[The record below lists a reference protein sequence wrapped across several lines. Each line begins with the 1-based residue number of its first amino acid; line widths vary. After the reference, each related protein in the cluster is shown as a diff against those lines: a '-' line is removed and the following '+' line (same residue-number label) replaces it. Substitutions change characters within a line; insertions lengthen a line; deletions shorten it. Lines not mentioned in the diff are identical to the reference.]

1 MLRRCA
7 SLLLMVCF
15 LALGSGYALYL
26 HEQQH
31 AREDAAEAAACKA
44 AGLPARD
51 HPDHDDNN
59 CPVHAQLH
67 MLMVAGTVLPVLLLL
82 GLVVAFLTEL
92 LREAPKSHAPLIA
105 DCRGP
110 PLLLLSHSM

>member
-1 MLRRCA
+1 M
-7 SLLLMVCF
+7 LMVCF

-31 AREDAAEAAACKA
+31 AREDAAEAAACKS
-44 AGLPARD
+44 AGLPAPD

-67 MLMVAGTVLPVLLLL
+67 MLMVTATVLPVLLLL
-82 GLVVAFLTEL
+82 ALVVAFLNEL
-92 LREAPKSHAPLIA
+92 PPFVPASHAPLVA

-110 PLLLLSHSM
+110 PLLAFQF